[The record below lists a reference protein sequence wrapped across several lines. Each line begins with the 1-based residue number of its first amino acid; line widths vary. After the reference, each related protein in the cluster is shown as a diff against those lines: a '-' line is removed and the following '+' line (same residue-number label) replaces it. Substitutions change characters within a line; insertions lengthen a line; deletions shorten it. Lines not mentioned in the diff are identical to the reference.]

1 MKKFKANGTPL
12 FLQISLFSNR
22 WRGGKPKNSFPL
34 LKGQDQNRLP
44 RFKVNLY
51 NTVFQALRPGR
62 LEQSHSFINR
72 ASVRF
77 CLFFSYTMLFG
88 TIEIVPYKIIQ
99 KWLKILKKKVVK
111 NMIVFVN
118 KLAFRESICERF
130 RPPFHLITKIMVFQ
144 FLSSPSLAL

>member
-1 MKKFKANGTPL
+1 MNKFKANGTPL

-62 LEQSHSFINR
+62 LEQSHSLPTEHPFAFACFLVIPCYS
-72 ASVRF
+72 APSK
-77 CLFFSYTMLFG
+77 LYH
-88 TIEIVPYKIIQ
+88 IIIQ
-99 KWLKILKKKVVK
+99 KWLKIWGKKVVK

-118 KLAFRESICERF
+118 KLALRESICDF
-130 RPPFHLITKIMVFQ
+130 AHLFI
-144 FLSSPSLAL
+144 